1 MRKSFFPGTTGIF
14 ALFFVPYIVTI
25 IFNGANTTLINKK
38 FNVEMLL
45 PVIVSSQIEDKY
57 EIETIKAQTI
67 IARSN
72 FYRTMKEEKNL
83 AITLYQIKKEME
95 GKSLACVILQ
105 NKYEKAV
112 TETEGKVI
120 VWNKELKLVPY
131 HELSAGQTRD
141 GMEVFHNEDDSYL
154 RSVHSLVDMDHL
166 GGLLYNLRNKIKLS
180 IEEVWMNHGSL
191 MGKNAELSVKQ
202 NDEVYTALKEQ
213 GIPVKPVIAGT
224 TYELDG
230 AVFRVLWPDEETLYR
245 LFPQPLGNVVLGKP
259 SDYGYSFGELMNMPI
274 KGKDTSPNNR
284 ASVIMEVAYKGQKLL
299 FTGDAWA
306 EDILQVVGNSSYDF
320 IKLSHHGS
328 VRNLSEEWSGKI
340 KCQTYMICADG
351 STHPDKQTIAKLL
364 KWNDE
369 ITIYGSTDWWTS
381 MLNIEEQAKLEKIHF
396 EEGEYLWK
404 LPKKE

>member
-57 EIETIKAQTI
+57 ELETIKAQTI

-83 AITLYQIKKEME
+83 AITLCQIKEEME

-154 RSVHSLVDMDHL
+154 RSVHSLVD
-166 GGLLYNLRNKIKLS
+166 
-180 IEEVWMNHGSL
+180 
-191 MGKNAELSVKQ
+191 KNAKDYLNSVYINKNVLPGTVPVMLQ
-202 NDEVYTALKEQ
+202 KFWLTGKCWKARHSEKEW
-213 GIPVKPVIAGT
+213 
-224 TYELDG
+224 DS
-230 AVFRVLWPDEETLYR
+230 R
-245 LFPQPLGNVVLGKP
+245 PQ
-259 SDYGYSFGELMNMPI
+259 
-274 KGKDTSPNNR
+274 
-284 ASVIMEVAYKGQKLL
+284 
-299 FTGDAWA
+299 
-306 EDILQVVGNSSYDF
+306 ILQFRSLERKYDF
-320 IKLSHHGS
+320 Y
-328 VRNLSEEWSGKI
+328 VEEKV
-340 KCQTYMICADG
+340 MD
-351 STHPDKQTIAKLL
+351 
-364 KWNDE
+364 
-369 ITIYGSTDWWTS
+369 
-381 MLNIEEQAKLEKIHF
+381 
-396 EEGEYLWK
+396 
-404 LPKKE
+404 